1 MAQIYTII
9 SITAFSLAGIF
20 FLTSC
25 FLWFK
30 FGIMKIIGDLSGRT
44 AKKSIEQMR
53 ANNEKTGRKDFRPTP
68 VAKERGKLT
77 ETIDKQEG
85 KAFESKAV
93 PVIDNMAT
101 EPLNENEI
109 MGTELLQE
117 GTEVLEES
125 IDNAKVEN
133 IEILESITLIHSD
146 EII

>member
-30 FGIMKIIGDLSGRT
+30 FEILKIIGDLSGRT

-53 ANNEKTGRKDFRPTP
+53 ADNEKTGRKDFRPTP
-68 VAKERGKLT
+68 AAKARGKLT
-77 ETIDKQEG
+77 ETIDKKEE
-85 KAFESKAV
+85 KPFESKTA
-93 PVIDNMAT
+93 PVTDGMAT
-101 EPLNENEI
+101 ELLNENEI